1 MNCPSRSIKTGAF
14 TYENHIIGPEL
25 LERLPDG
32 DGNVSPNADQH
43 QPRPNERKH
52 GQYRNGEDRA
62 VALMCRE
69 RMLLQVSLYS
79 RTMTISL
86 E

>member
-1 MNCPSRSIKTGAF
+1 MAMETF
-14 TYENHIIGPEL
+14 
-25 LERLPDG
+25 
-32 DGNVSPNADQH
+32 SPNADQH